1 MKEEKC
7 SLLLRRSLNKG
18 ATVVKYIDERKRGID
33 MFHLF
38 KKSSPA
44 PSINRY
50 DPSTQKPIL
59 RCSICTGEQVA
70 GFKDLHT
77 GKFTDIMLI
86 RDDRDL
92 QTFKEQYGVTDI
104 TKEF

>member
-1 MKEEKC
+1 
-7 SLLLRRSLNKG
+7 
-18 ATVVKYIDERKRGID
+18 
-33 MFHLF
+33 MFRLF
-38 KKSSPA
+38 RKSSPA
-44 PSINRY
+44 PTVSPY
-50 DPSTQKPIL
+50 DPATQKPIL

-86 RDDRDL
+86 RSDKDL

>member
-1 MKEEKC
+1 
-7 SLLLRRSLNKG
+7 
-18 ATVVKYIDERKRGID
+18 

-38 KKSSPA
+38 KKSTPNT
-44 PSINRY
+44 PVTPY
-50 DPSTQKPIL
+50 DPAAQKPIL

-70 GFKDLHT
+70 GFRDLQT

-86 RDDRDL
+86 RNEKDL
-92 QTFKEQYGVTDI
+92 QVFKEQYGVTDI